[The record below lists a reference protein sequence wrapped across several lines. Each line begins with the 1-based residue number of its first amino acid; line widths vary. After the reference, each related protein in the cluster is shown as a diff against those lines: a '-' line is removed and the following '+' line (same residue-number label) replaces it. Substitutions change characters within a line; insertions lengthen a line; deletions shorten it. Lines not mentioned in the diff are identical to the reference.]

1 MSIQRF
7 EWGRIEWVMDS
18 HKLKTPYPMSI
29 GFLTLDAK
37 QRQRKHIHYGEEQIL
52 YIVQGQGLQII
63 EDEEMYCEKGDMIYI
78 EAGSAHETVNTSEVP
93 LIELVISVPSGKVV
107 PSSFVQR
114 IESLLQSFEGTT
126 IDNIDRLISEKYR
139 SSFSQ
144 LRFPLNLFDA
154 KGEPVIIGGPYPAIC
169 REKCGIHKD
178 IRNCYLYSD
187 AHRFTMAQ
195 RDPFGA
201 VVCKYGL
208 TVFVYPLELS
218 GKMVALLQGGH
229 VRTIESVGDPMLESM
244 DRVHS
249 GRIQAMLE
257 QIQIIGQN
265 LLNDTITKKLFSE
278 LDASHAS
285 LKESLD
291 SQNHLEAMIRES
303 EDRLYSVQLNNH
315 FLFNTLNSLASMA
328 VKEDAFQTYQ
338 GIIDLAN
345 LFRYNLRSVEKKRS
359 S

>member
-1 MSIQRF
+1 
-7 EWGRIEWVMDS
+7 
-18 HKLKTPYPMSI
+18 
-29 GFLTLDAK
+29 
-37 QRQRKHIHYGEEQIL
+37 
-52 YIVQGQGLQII
+52 
-63 EDEEMYCEKGDMIYI
+63 
-78 EAGSAHETVNTSEVP
+78 
-93 LIELVISVPSGKVV
+93 
-107 PSSFVQR
+107 
-114 IESLLQSFEGTT
+114 
-126 IDNIDRLISEKYR
+126 
-139 SSFSQ
+139 
-144 LRFPLNLFDA
+144 
-154 KGEPVIIGGPYPAIC
+154 
-169 REKCGIHKD
+169 
-178 IRNCYLYSD
+178 
-187 AHRFTMAQ
+187 MAQ

-315 FLFNTLNSLASMA
+315 FLFNTLNKSGL
-328 VKEDAFQTYQ
+328 Y
-338 GIIDLAN
+338 G
-345 LFRYNLRSVEKKRS
+345 R
-359 S
+359 